1 MVRSNNKMNYQESI
15 GFVNIPRSCVAF
27 SRSKRKTII
36 VGDRNTLMKNRF
48 LAKSIDT
55 VIQKEGFISWT
66 KD

>member
-15 GFVNIPRSCVAF
+15 GFVNIPRSCVTF

>member
-48 LAKSIDT
+48 LAKSIDI

>member
-1 MVRSNNKMNYQESI
+1 MVRSNNKMNYQEAI

-36 VGDRNTLMKNRF
+36 VGDRNTLIKNKF

-55 VIQKEGFISWT
+55 VIQKEGFIRWT

>member
-36 VGDRNTLMKNRF
+36 VGDRNTLIKNRF

-55 VIQKEGFISWT
+55 IIS
-66 KD
+66 KDGYLFWSDY

>member
-48 LAKSIDT
+48 LTKSIDI

>member
-36 VGDRNTLMKNRF
+36 VGDKNTLIKNRF

-55 VIQKEGFISWT
+55 VIQKEGSIRWT

>member
-36 VGDRNTLMKNRF
+36 FGDRNTLMKNRF

-55 VIQKEGFISWT
+55 VIQKEGFIRWT

>member
-1 MVRSNNKMNYQESI
+1 MVRSNNKMNYQE

-48 LAKSIDT
+48 LAKSIGT